1 MNFEFIEDVFIRY
14 GVEAFITNWVAKC
27 WTECPKS
34 LSISYKYT
42 LKNTLIF
49 IIFMLKSF
57 HFSRLGIQQR

>member
-42 LKNTLIF
+42 LNKE
-49 IIFMLKSF
+49 KK
-57 HFSRLGIQQR
+57 FSKQLASDGYH